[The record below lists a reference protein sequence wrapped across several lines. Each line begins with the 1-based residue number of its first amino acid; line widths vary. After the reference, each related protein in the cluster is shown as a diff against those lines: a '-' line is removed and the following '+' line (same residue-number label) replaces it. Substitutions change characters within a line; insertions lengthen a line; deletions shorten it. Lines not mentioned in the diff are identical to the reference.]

1 MKPLSVQLL
10 TYEMISTTD
19 RNFSLLSSI
28 LGGYII
34 HTIYIYYLKISLPFS
49 ALESSNTT
57 VTDGKEDSGP
67 KSFLLPSLFPITTP
81 LNSPRDVSPAR
92 NYEIQQRRKVRFQF
106 VKSIQPDVSL

>member
-1 MKPLSVQLL
+1 
-10 TYEMISTTD
+10 MIRTFVVD
-19 RNFSLLSSI
+19 WENIFI
-28 LGGYII
+28 A
-34 HTIYIYYLKISLPFS
+34 IYYIS

-57 VTDGKEDSGP
+57 TTDGKEDSGP

-106 VKSIQPDVSL
+106 VKSIQPDVSLLLAHQPISKLQIRIFDQFE